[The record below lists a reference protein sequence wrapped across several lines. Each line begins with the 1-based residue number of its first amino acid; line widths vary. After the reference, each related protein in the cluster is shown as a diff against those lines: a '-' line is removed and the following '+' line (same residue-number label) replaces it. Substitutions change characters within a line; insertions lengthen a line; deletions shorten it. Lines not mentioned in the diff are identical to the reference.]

1 MPAAPAPTIQPAAIG
16 ASVTANYHNRRLTTV
31 NDHEVRLS
39 VMTGGFDWHSHPDSD
54 ELFIG
59 VEGELVIEFQDRA
72 CVLRPGEMLA
82 VPRGVVHRTRPNG
95 ARSVNLTVERADAE
109 TRFIGDEGG
118 ASAGA

>member
-1 MPAAPAPTIQPAAIG
+1 MASTSPPTIQPAAIG
-16 ASVTANYHNRRLTTV
+16 ASVTADYHNRRLTLV

-59 VEGELVIEFQDRA
+59 VEGELVIEFEDRT

-82 VPRGVVHRTRPNG
+82 VPRGVIHRTRPAAG
-95 ARSVNLTVERADAE
+95 RSVNLTVERTDAE
-109 TRFIGDEGG
+109 TRFIGDAPG
-118 ASAGA
+118 ASTDE